1 MRENLK
7 KKSFL
12 NRSVWTWLEKSY
24 FMSIAIKASYEI
36 CLKIQMAQI
45 EPVDSNVD
53 FGREN
58 SKSNTNTI
66 YS

>member
-1 MRENLK
+1 
-7 KKSFL
+7 
-12 NRSVWTWLEKSY
+12 
-24 FMSIAIKASYEI
+24 MSIAIKASYEI

-58 SKSNTNTI
+58 SKSNTNTT
-66 YS
+66 YSYFESFKNKTRMRHFW